1 MDKNIFS
8 GLEGLGIET
17 PDDINLFKKAEE
29 NQEAADV
36 EKASESNEDKQKVHL
51 YDKEVQ
57 CPVCNATF
65 KAKMVKSASPR
76 ISKKESDFF
85 NKYDIINPYFY
96 DVWLCNCC
104 GYASMKVDFLKIKE
118 HQKDLVKTK
127 ISTKWQGKTYP
138 AIYDVNTAIERYKF
152 ALYNSAIIEASSSR
166 KAMNCL
172 KIAWMYRI
180 LEDTAHEVYFIQQ
193 ALEGFN
199 DAFINESTPLYG
211 MDHGTLMYLIG
222 ELFRRVGDIDNA
234 NLWFSKLITSNNVD
248 QKIKEMA
255 RTQRDLIKEVE
266 AEEKREAEEAN
277 ENQEDKNTKKGFFSK
292 LFK

>member
-8 GLEGLGIET
+8 GLEGLGIDT
-17 PDDINLFKKAEE
+17 PDDINLFKKTEE
-29 NQEAADV
+29 NQEATELEKVV
-36 EKASESNEDKQKVHL
+36 EVSEDRQKIHL
-51 YDKEVQ
+51 YDKEVK
-57 CPVCNATF
+57 CPVCDATF

-76 ISKKESDFF
+76 ISKKDSDFY
-85 NKYDIINPYFY
+85 NKYDVINPYFY
-96 DVWLCNCC
+96 DVWVCNCC

-118 HQKDLVKTK
+118 HQKDLVRNK
-127 ISTKWQGKTYP
+127 ISTKWQGKAYP
-138 AIYDVNTAIERYKF
+138 DIYDVNTAVERYKF

-180 LEDTAHEVYFIQQ
+180 LEDSTNETYFIQQ

-222 ELFRRVGDIDNA
+222 ELYRRVGEIDNA
-234 NLWFSKLITSNNVD
+234 NLWFSKLITSTNVD

-255 RTQRDLIKEVE
+255 RNQRDLIKEME
-266 AEEKREAEEAN
+266 AEEKKQSNSNDDEET
-277 ENQEDKNTKKGFFSK
+277 KTSKKGFFSK